1 MDRRL
6 PLVRCLGGWCWLLGA
21 VALIDKFASCFL
33 RDGLNVSNSRC
44 TQYA

>member
-6 PLVRCLGGWCWLLGA
+6 PLVRCRGRLVLAVGA
-21 VALIDKFASCFL
+21 VAFVDRFVHFL
-33 RDGLNVSNSRC
+33 RDDLIVNNSRC